1 MAQSMPDTLS
11 VTRVGWK
18 KASFLSGSM
27 LCSCL
32 LLRKSGP
39 VVLFFDGHGSHI
51 GIDIVTKARKENVI
65 LYCLPPHTT
74 HVLQPLAVSEFVAVK
89 RAWGKILK
97 DFKTTVC
104 NAVVTKQVFPSLLS
118 RLWDESMHPEHLV
131 SGFRATGL
139 HPLNRDAITNDKLQ
153 TAVPFQAEQQP
164 PKPLEVTPIAKEV
177 TRIFTDHQNKK
188 QAKKE

>member
-32 LLRKSGP
+32 PATADLRKSGP

-74 HVLQPLAVSEFVAVK
+74 HVLQPLDVSVFVAVK

-97 DFKTTVC
+97 DYTV
-104 NAVVTKQVFPSLLS
+104 KQQSVMQLSPSRYS
-118 RLWDESMHPEHLV
+118 
-131 SGFRATGL
+131 
-139 HPLNRDAITNDKLQ
+139 
-153 TAVPFQAEQQP
+153 P
-164 PKPLEVTPIAKEV
+164 PY
-177 TRIFTDHQNKK
+177 
-188 QAKKE
+188 

>member
-1 MAQSMPDTLS
+1 MEEGQFSEWFNAM
-11 VTRVGWK
+11 
-18 KASFLSGSM
+18 FLPATAD
-27 LCSCL
+27 
-32 LLRKSGP
+32 LRKSGP
-39 VVLFFDGHGSHI
+39 VVLFFDWYGSHI
-51 GIDIVTKARKENVI
+51 SIDIVTKARKENVI

-74 HVLQPLAVSEFVAVK
+74 HVLQPLDVSVFVAVK
-89 RAWGKILK
+89 RARGKILK
-97 DFKTTVC
+97 DSKTTVC

-118 RLWDESMHPEHLV
+118 RLWDEHIV

-164 PKPLEVTPIAKEV
+164 PKPLEVTPITKEV